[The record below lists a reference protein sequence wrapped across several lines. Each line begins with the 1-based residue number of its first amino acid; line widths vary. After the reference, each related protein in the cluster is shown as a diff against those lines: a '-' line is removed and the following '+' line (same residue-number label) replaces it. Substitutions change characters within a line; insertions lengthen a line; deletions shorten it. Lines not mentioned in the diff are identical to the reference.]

1 MNTIEYATEW
11 IEKYKAGIVK
21 KSTLHNYRYAIG
33 YAAQVM
39 NDTDIADVTT
49 LDLKNAFVQLCD
61 KGYSKSTIRIVKRVL
76 SQTFEQAV
84 SDGII
89 LHNPVTRAEIPY
101 YASEKHID
109 SYSDHELST
118 LIGAALEDI
127 QGDPIL
133 FLLHTGLRKSELL
146 ELQWKDYN
154 EHSHLIYIRESK
166 TDNGI
171 REVFLSQHAEF
182 ILRRQPKLDHGYIFS
197 TTKGKRL
204 SVTSLKKTCKRLRLS
219 TGNPNITLHR
229 CRHTFCSKLSD
240 KGVSPKIIAEL
251 AGHSNV
257 SFTMQRYVHPSR
269 QQKMM
274 AVALLDD
281 FTSV

>member
-1 MNTIEYATEW
+1 MNTIDYTMEW
-11 IEKYKAGIVK
+11 LDKYKAGIVK
-21 KSTLHNYRYAIG
+21 QSTLHNYKYAIG
-33 YAAQVM
+33 YAAKVM
-39 NDTDIADVTT
+39 DDTDIADVTT
-49 LDLKNAFVQLCD
+49 LYLKNAFVQLCD

-76 SQTFEQAV
+76 SQAFEQAIA
-84 SDGII
+84 DEII
-89 LHNPVTRAEIPY
+89 WRNPVTKAEIPY

-109 SYSDHELST
+109 SFSDYELKT

-146 ELQWKDYN
+146 GLQWQDYN
-154 EHSHLIYIRESK
+154 QNSHLIYIRTSK

-171 REVFLSQHAEF
+171 REVFLSNHAEF
-182 ILRRQPKLDHGYIFS
+182 ILRRQPRFEHGYVFS
-197 TTKGKRL
+197 TTQGRRL
-204 SVTSLKKTCKRLRLS
+204 SETSLKKTCKRLRRV

-269 QQKMM
+269 RQKME

-281 FTSV
+281 FTAV